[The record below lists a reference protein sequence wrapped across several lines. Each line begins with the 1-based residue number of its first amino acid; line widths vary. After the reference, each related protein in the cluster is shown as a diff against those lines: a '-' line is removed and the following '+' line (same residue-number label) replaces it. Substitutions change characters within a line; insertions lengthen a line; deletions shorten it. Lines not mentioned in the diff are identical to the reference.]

1 MEMVIFCIFVM
12 GCCGALAV
20 YCFARGRIGLGV
32 INAVLAIINMV
43 LVVVNIVQLNPQQM
57 EKSKKS

>member
-43 LVVVNIVQLNPQQM
+43 LVVVNIVQLNP
-57 EKSKKS
+57 